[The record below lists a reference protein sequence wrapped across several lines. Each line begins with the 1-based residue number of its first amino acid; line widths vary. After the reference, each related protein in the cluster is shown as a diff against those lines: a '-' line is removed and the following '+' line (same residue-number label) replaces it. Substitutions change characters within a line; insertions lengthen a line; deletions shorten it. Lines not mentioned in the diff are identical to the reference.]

1 MLRQRQAE
9 RKGQQKHGPTIENP
23 RVDVF
28 NLFAEHEWEGE
39 QDRDGYRH
47 RVTRIGAQLGAEQLG
62 ASLYE
67 LPPGEGTFPYHYELG
82 PEEWLLVV
90 SGRPT
95 LRTPDGERQLAPGD
109 VAVFP
114 QGPAGG
120 HKVTNATEETVRVV
134 IFSSK
139 TPARRRRVP
148 GQQQGRHLDEGAG
161 LPRAPPRRAE
171 AGLLGRR
178 VTG

>member
-1 MLRQRQAE
+1 MLWQREAQ

-23 RVDVF
+23 GVDVF
-28 NLFAEHEWEGE
+28 NLFAEQEWENE
-39 QDRDGYRH
+39 QEREGYRH
-47 RVTRIGAQLGAEQLG
+47 RATRIGAQLGAEQLG

-95 LRTPDGERQLAPGD
+95 LRTPDGERQLEPGD

-120 HKVTNATEETVRVV
+120 HKVTNATAETVRVV

-139 TPARRRRVP
+139 TSVAVVAYPDSHKVGIWTRE
-148 GQQQGRHLDEGAG
+148 QGYLELLRDEPKLDYWDGE
-161 LPRAPPRRAE
+161 
-171 AGLLGRR
+171 
-178 VTG
+178 